1 MNPVPYPLTRS
12 WKLSDA
18 NLEFNYYVNVSIEE
32 VRAVLG
38 EVLQLHDRANNLMPE
53 TPLVGNLP
61 ELDSM
66 AIITVIT
73 ALEEHFNIV
82 VEDDDDI
89 STAFETMASLIKY
102 LESKIQS

>member
-1 MNPVPYPLTRS
+1 M
-12 WKLSDA
+12 SDT

-38 EVLQLHDRANNLMPE
+38 EVLQLHDRVNNLMPE

-89 STAFETMASLIKY
+89 STAFETMASLIQY

>member
-1 MNPVPYPLTRS
+1 MF
-12 WKLSDA
+12 DA
-18 NLEFNYYVNVSIEE
+18 NLNFNYHVNVSIEE
-32 VRAVLG
+32 VRTVLG
-38 EVLQLHDRANNLMPE
+38 EVLQLHDRVNNLMPE

-89 STAFETMASLIKY
+89 STAFQTMGSLIQY

>member
-1 MNPVPYPLTRS
+1 M
-12 WKLSDA
+12 SDT

-32 VRAVLG
+32 VRVVLG
-38 EVLQLHDRANNLMPE
+38 EVLQLHDRVNSLMPE

-89 STAFETMASLIKY
+89 STAFETMASLIQY

>member
-1 MNPVPYPLTRS
+1 MPDT
-12 WKLSDA
+12 

-32 VRAVLG
+32 VRVVLG
-38 EVLQLHDRANNLMPE
+38 EVLQLHDRVNSLMPE

-89 STAFETMASLIKY
+89 STAFETMDSLIQY